1 MKSVLFLSRVT
12 FILNLV
18 FIVFILNNLQLFN
31 FQNQYVRGFVITAGF
46 FIALLFNT
54 ILQLLLLTRMLAGR
68 SSKLIPVWLVA
79 TNLIIFIVQ
88 VIFFFY

>member
-12 FILNLV
+12 FILNLI
-18 FIVFILNNLQLFN
+18 FLVFILNNLHLFN

-54 ILQLLLLTRMLAGR
+54 ILQLLILIRMLAGR
-68 SSKLIPVWLVA
+68 SNKMIPVWLVGV
-79 TNLIIFIVQ
+79 NLVIFIIQ